1 MNLDTTNSK
10 VILLHD
16 MIEVVNLYLPEDT
29 PKLEVFN
36 ITLHQKQYKEDLVV
50 DIEESMWDHY
60 KFITRTARNKPKTL
74 KGCVKCIYV
83 LSKKIFGKWFSDE
96 RKTVRLQ
103 ISKSTKKKR
112 KISCYNYVTD
122 ESLLHCFIDMA
133 YWGDKDV
140 KNFHPYIVTKY
151 KIKERIEED
160 FRAMV
165 SNTAASVPVVV
176 IDSHAF
182 NVDLNDIFQ

>member
-1 MNLDTTNSK
+1 VSSSG
-10 VILLHD
+10 
-16 MIEVVNLYLPEDT
+16 
-29 PKLEVFN
+29 
-36 ITLHQKQYKEDLVV
+36 
-50 DIEESMWDHY
+50 EESC
-60 KFITRTARNKPKTL
+60 
-74 KGCVKCIYV
+74 G
-83 LSKKIFGKWFSDE
+83 FSDE
-96 RKTVRLQ
+96 RKTKRFV
-103 ISKSTKKKR
+103 ITKKTKKK
-112 KISCYNYVTD
+112 KMIVCYNYVTD

-182 NVDLNDIFQ
+182 NVDFNDIFQ